1 MILSKAFANF
11 HSANIG
17 ETRTNQS
24 FHSPQRLPMAHNTKL
39 AIRDMAM
46 QLPFEANRIEFEGQK
61 EGGQKFKVLIS
72 FRICG
77 TSTTRYPPRTFGQ
90 PKMNLKCPGLWDSLR
105 AHTRYATKA
114 GTIKATERGVRTAVD
129 ATERIGWLPG
139 GQQRCRPRESCIRSA
154 FTGDE
159 INLATDAKKLQGGLV
174 PHPTVSWGGGYELS
188 WLAL

>member
-1 MILSKAFANF
+1 
-11 HSANIG
+11 
-17 ETRTNQS
+17 
-24 FHSPQRLPMAHNTKL
+24 MAHNTKL

-90 PKMNLKCPGLWDSLR
+90 PIMNLKCPGLWDSLR
-105 AHTRYATKA
+105 AHTRYVTKA

-129 ATERIGWLPG
+129 ATERIGWLALLIQASTFESSRLG
-139 GQQRCRPRESCIRSA
+139 GPSDMGRGAVAAAAAAASNTLTAGGSDLAARQEQVRAQKSCS
-154 FTGDE
+154 
-159 INLATDAKKLQGGLV
+159 
-174 PHPTVSWGGGYELS
+174 
-188 WLAL
+188 